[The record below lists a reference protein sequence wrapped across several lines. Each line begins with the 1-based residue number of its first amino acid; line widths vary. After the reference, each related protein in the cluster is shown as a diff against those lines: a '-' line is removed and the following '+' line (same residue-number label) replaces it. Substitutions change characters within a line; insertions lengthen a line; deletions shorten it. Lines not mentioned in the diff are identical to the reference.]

1 MKPGRIQAQD
11 ERGFNMQAVSR
22 AQSGLSCS
30 VTRAGITG
38 AISEFAR
45 PSLSPVVPT
54 GGCVP

>member
-1 MKPGRIQAQD
+1 
-11 ERGFNMQAVSR
+11 MQAVSR